1 VFFYIMPVITLSE
14 PMLDLSDD
22 ETVTIEID
30 GYGRWLLLTLLGEI
44 HRKGLGDDILIT
56 IDNIADSAMGDA

>member
-1 VFFYIMPVITLSE
+1 
-14 PMLDLSDD
+14 MLDLSDD